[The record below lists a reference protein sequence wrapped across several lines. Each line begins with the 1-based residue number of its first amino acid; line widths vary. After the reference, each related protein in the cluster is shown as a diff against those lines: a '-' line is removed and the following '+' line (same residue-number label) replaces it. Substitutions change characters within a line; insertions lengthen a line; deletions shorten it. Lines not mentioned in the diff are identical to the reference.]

1 MLNGRDFVIFA
12 AHREIKIIE
21 TTFKIN
27 SSQEVFTQV
36 VKTSLSINILLI
48 IFNYK

>member
-12 AHREIKIIE
+12 GHSEIKIIG
-21 TTFKIN
+21 TTLKIN